1 MTHDNII
8 YDLSKKFAL
17 RVIRL
22 YVFLSEERKEYV
34 MSKQIY
40 RSGTSIGAN
49 IAESINA
56 QSKADF
62 VSKLSI
68 SLKEATETNYWLE
81 LLHDSG
87 NISDQQFDSVVNDLN
102 VIIGTLI
109 KTIKKTRENGI

>member
-8 YDLSKKFAL
+8 FDLSKKFAL

-68 SLKEATETNYWLE
+68 SLKEKPQRQNIGSNYCTILVISVINNLT
-81 LLHDSG
+81 LL
-87 NISDQQFDSVVNDLN
+87 
-102 VIIGTLI
+102 
-109 KTIKKTRENGI
+109 